1 MEKHP
6 IPCARC
12 GADVS
17 RDINAGLTY
26 CSGCGRGLEPS
37 TEHLDEIAPPSM
49 DADDLADRRRWRISF
64 WLIFLLTPVAMLL
77 TGFGSASAGDWL
89 PAFIAGTKGA
99 AAMRDF
105 AALGVLGVLVLGAL
119 GSGYCLKRLKNT
131 AQNTKEAIVQIV
143 GFAIGIL
150 FLYVVIGF
158 AGCLVTFSQMIVR

>member
-1 MEKHP
+1 MEKHL
-6 IPCARC
+6 ITCARC

-17 RDINAGLTY
+17 RDTSAGLTY

-77 TGFGSASAGDWL
+77 TGFGSASAGEWL

-105 AALGVLGVLVLGAL
+105 AVFGVLGMLVLGAL
-119 GSGYCLKRLKNT
+119 GSGYCLQRLKRT
-131 AQNTKEAIVQIV
+131 AQTNGEAIAQIV

-150 FLYVVIGF
+150 FLYVVIAF
-158 AGCLVTFSQMIVR
+158 SGCLLALPFTR

>member
-6 IPCARC
+6 ITCARC

-17 RDINAGLTY
+17 RDTSAGLTY

-99 AAMRDF
+99 AVIRDF
-105 AALGVLGVLVLGAL
+105 AVLGVLGVLGLGAL
-119 GSGYCLKRLKNT
+119 GSGYYLQRLKMS
-131 AQNTKEAIVQIV
+131 AQTTTEAIAQTI
-143 GFAIGIL
+143 GFAFVIL
-150 FLYVVIGF
+150 FIYAVIGF
-158 AGCLVTFSQMIVR
+158 AGCLVTVSITR

>member
-6 IPCARC
+6 IACARC

-17 RDINAGLTY
+17 RDKSAGLTY
-26 CSGCGRGLEPS
+26 CSGCGRGLDASVEP
-37 TEHLDEIAPPSM
+37 LDEVALDPN
-49 DADDLADRRRWRISF
+49 DADDIADRRRWRISF

-119 GSGYCLKRLKNT
+119 GSGYCLQRLKNT

-150 FLYVVIGF
+150 FLYLGIALIGCGITASF
-158 AGCLVTFSQMIVR
+158 IR

>member
-1 MEKHP
+1 
-6 IPCARC
+6 
-12 GADVS
+12 
-17 RDINAGLTY
+17 
-26 CSGCGRGLEPS
+26 
-37 TEHLDEIAPPSM
+37 
-49 DADDLADRRRWRISF
+49 
-64 WLIFLLTPVAMLL
+64 
-77 TGFGSASAGDWL
+77 
-89 PAFIAGTKGA
+89 
-99 AAMRDF
+99 MRDF